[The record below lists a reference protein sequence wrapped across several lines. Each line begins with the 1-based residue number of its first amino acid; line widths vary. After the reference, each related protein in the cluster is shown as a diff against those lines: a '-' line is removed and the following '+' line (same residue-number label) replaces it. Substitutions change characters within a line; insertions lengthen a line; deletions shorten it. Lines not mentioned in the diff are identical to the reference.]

1 MVTWAQKQAIVHCP
15 ATNYLYMRK
24 LSQQEKEA
32 IHHMFEVCKP
42 IFEEWIRDDAW
53 PGQEDSPKSEYL
65 VESKDNQKGV

>member
-1 MVTWAQKQAIVHCP
+1 
-15 ATNYLYMRK
+15 MRK